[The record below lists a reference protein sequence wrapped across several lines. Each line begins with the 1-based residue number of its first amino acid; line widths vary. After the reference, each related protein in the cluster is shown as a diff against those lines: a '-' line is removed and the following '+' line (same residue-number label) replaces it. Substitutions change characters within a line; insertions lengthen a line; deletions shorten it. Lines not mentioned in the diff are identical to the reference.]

1 MMKIVRT
8 VALIVLTLAVTAPA
22 FAQFD
27 VGGRWVRRSNQDDM
41 ESGPGPD
48 PVDYLGL
55 PLNDEGR
62 ARGLSFQY
70 SAVSLPEHQCGYLT
84 PFYIVLGPF
93 GLVVDR
99 VLDPVSGGQIA
110 WRIGGWVARDITTI
124 WTDGRPHPGP
134 NAPHTTGGFT
144 TGSWDGDTL
153 TTFTTHMKAGMMRR
167 NGAPLSDRATIT
179 MHFTRHA
186 DLLTVRAL
194 LEDP

>member
-1 MMKIVRT
+1 MRICDMRFLRLG
-8 VALIVLTLAVTAPA
+8 ALVLLAVLASAPA

-27 VGGRWVRRSNQDDM
+27 LGGHWSRRSNQDDM

-62 ARGLSFQY
+62 ALALSFQY

-99 VLDPVSGGQIA
+99 MLDPVSGVQIA
-110 WRIGGWVARDITTI
+110 WRIGG
-124 WTDGRPHPGP
+124 
-134 NAPHTTGGFT
+134 
-144 TGSWDGDTL
+144 
-153 TTFTTHMKAGMMRR
+153 
-167 NGAPLSDRATIT
+167 
-179 MHFTRHA
+179 
-186 DLLTVRAL
+186 
-194 LEDP
+194 